1 MSCDFLQATTMNASQ
16 QQLDLSQKVHKCIQ
30 QAQWHPAK
38 HHLQRLLKL
47 DPNDAQAHQLLG
59 LVHVQLA
66 KLSTAA
72 DLRCEHQERAL
83 AAFLS
88 ATQLRPDMFDGHLN
102 LGNIYLQTQRYPEA
116 VGAFETAV
124 ALQPDSDLAHAHLA
138 ETYKELQAT
147 EQALAGYGRALQ
159 LAPHKSVYLL
169 QAGNLLREASRFADA
184 VACYEEAIQMEPD
197 HAEAYAHMAIAMA
210 GLGHLEA
217 ALGCCRIALD
227 IDPSLSMAHY
237 HRSLIELQQEHR
249 GEALSSLN
257 SALELQPNSASVW
270 ASKGLLLAQMQDPAA
285 AVAALDQAIAL
296 GMSNADLYQNRAHCH
311 KELQQLDS
319 ALNDLET
326 ALALDPNHPNALMAL
341 GVMSQEMGRHEAALG
356 LYARVIQQNPDKAEA
371 YSNLGAVLF
380 ELNRFEDSLETL
392 QAAIDL
398 DPTLV
403 TAWSNLGATLTK
415 LYRYELAV
423 QAYEQVQQLDPQ
435 HIDAYS
441 YQGLLLH
448 DLKRLDEAM
457 VCYEKALR
465 LDPQN
470 SLALWHRAICLLLQ
484 GDFEHGWP
492 AYEARWQHKNLKL
505 QLRKYSQPRWTGNQS
520 LQGLH
525 ILVYAEQ
532 GLGDTLQFARFLPR
546 LVKIGAQ
553 VSMEVQPALKQ
564 LLARCLPQIQI
575 IGAGEPL
582 PAFDLHAPLMSLP
595 AALRCDESTI
605 ASAGPYLSAAEMK
618 CAEWKRRLG
627 VKIRPRIGLVW
638 SGNPVH
644 QNDRNRSMPLEELL
658 PALPEGFDYI
668 CLQNLIRANDMEI
681 LRHSNRV
688 QEFTADLQDFEDT
701 SALCQLMDLV
711 VTVDTSVAHLSAAL
725 GRPTWTLIPYSPDWR
740 WRMTRT
746 DTPWYESMRLIRQSV
761 PGSWQHELAT
771 LEADLRQLPDRNAS
785 SAEATMELAMAVP
798 MAA

>member
-1 MSCDFLQATTMNASQ
+1 MNALQ
-16 QQLDLSQKVHKCIQ
+16 QQLDLSQKVIKCIQ

-47 DPNDAQAHQLLG
+47 DPHDAQAHQLLG

-66 KLSTAA
+66 KLSSAA

-83 AAFLS
+83 AAFVS
-88 ATQLRPDMFDGHLN
+88 ATQLSPDLFDAHLN
-102 LGNIYLQTQRYPEA
+102 LGNIYLQTRRYAEA
-116 VGAFETAV
+116 VETLETAV
-124 ALQPDSDLAHAHLA
+124 TLQPDSDLVHAHLA
-138 ETYKELQAT
+138 EAYKELQAID
-147 EQALAGYGRALQ
+147 QALASYGRALQ

-169 QAGNLLREASRFADA
+169 QAGNLLREANRFADA

-197 HAEAYAHMAIAMA
+197 HAEAYAHLAIAMA
-210 GLGHLEA
+210 GLGHVDA

-227 IDPSLSMAHY
+227 IDPTLSMAHY
-237 HRSLIELQQEHR
+237 HRALIELQQEQR
-249 GEALSSLN
+249 DVALTSMDA
-257 SALELQPNSASVW
+257 ALKLQPKSASLW

-285 AVAALDQAIAL
+285 AIAALDQAIAL
-296 GMSNADLYQNRAHCH
+296 GMTNADLYQNRANCH

-326 ALALDPNHPNALMAL
+326 ALGLDPNHPNALMSL

-371 YSNLGAVLF
+371 YSNMGAVLF
-380 ELNRFEDSLETL
+380 ELNRFEDSLESL

-398 DPTLV
+398 DSTLV
-403 TAWSNLGATLTK
+403 TAWSNLGATLAK
-415 LYRYELAV
+415 LYRYELAL
-423 QAYEQVQQLDPQ
+423 QAFERVQQLDPQ
-435 HIDAYS
+435 HIDSYS

-448 DLKRLDEAM
+448 DLNRLDEAM
-457 VCYEKALR
+457 VCYQKALS

-484 GDFEHGWP
+484 GDFERGWP
-492 AYEARWQHKNLKL
+492 AYEARWQHKLLKL
-505 QLRKYSQPRWTGNQS
+505 QLREYSQPRWTGNQA
-520 LQGLH
+520 LQGQH

-546 LVKIGAQ
+546 LVKLGAQ
-553 VSMEVQPALKQ
+553 VSLEVQPALKQ

-582 PAFDLHAPLMSLP
+582 PAFDLHAPLMSLA

-627 VKIRPRIGLVW
+627 AKTRPRIGLVW
-638 SGNPVH
+638 SGNPAH
-644 QNDRNRSMPLEELL
+644 QNDRNRSMPLEKLL

-668 CLQNLIRANDMEI
+668 CLQNQIRANDMET
-681 LRHSNRV
+681 LQHSNRV
-688 QEFTADLQDFEDT
+688 QEFTSELQDFEDT

-725 GRPTWTLIPYSPDWR
+725 GRPTWTLIPYSTDWR
-740 WRMTRT
+740 WRMKRT
-746 DTPWYESMRLIRQSV
+746 DTPWYESMRLIRQNV
-761 PGSWQHELAT
+761 PGSWQNELAT
-771 LEADLRQLPDRNAS
+771 LEADLRKLPDCHARPAQ
-785 SAEATMELAMAVP
+785 AGMELAIAVP
-798 MAA
+798 LAA